1 MSRAIPSSL
10 TMARWDRPFSLA
22 CWIAFH
28 RATWVGVGVR
38 SHGFDALLT
47 GLLGNGLDRG
57 LVDTHWF
64 EGG

>member
-1 MSRAIPSSL
+1 
-10 TMARWDRPFSLA
+10 MARGDRPFSLA

-28 RATWVGVGVR
+28 RGTWVGVGVR